1 MIMILR
7 LEGTALPTI
16 KRGDNDVTAEKHS
29 EKLATMKRPHSK
41 RLTGG
46 QGTAIARQRY
56 GLYKLANEQ
65 LKAAYEA
72 EFYIECVSICE
83 SIISDRIEARLQF
96 LRRGTDK
103 PSHIDS
109 LGRLL
114 KQVTDIEPEDQ
125 VELRA
130 AYASIQEWGNAR
142 NKTIHQFVKVT
153 DQNQDLDGKG
163 RVRNA
168 KTAAR
173 DGIRLMK
180 MISALVRKHNKWAQ
194 E

>member
-1 MIMILR
+1 MTERKQPER
-7 LEGTALPTI
+7 LE
-16 KRGDNDVTAEKHS
+16 
-29 EKLATMKRPHSK
+29 
-41 RLTGG
+41 GG
-46 QGTAIARQRY
+46 QGTKVARQRY
-56 GLYKLANEQ
+56 ELYKLANEQ
-65 LKAAYEA
+65 LKSAYEA
-72 EFYIECVSICE
+72 GFYIECVSICE
-83 SIISDRIEARLQF
+83 SIIADRIEARLQF

-103 PSHIDS
+103 RSHIDS

-125 VELRA
+125 VELRD
-130 AYASIQEWGNAR
+130 AYASIREWGNAR
-142 NKTIHQFVKVT
+142 NETIHQFVKVT
-153 DQNQDLDGKG
+153 EQNQDLDGNG

-180 MISALVRKHNKWAQ
+180 MISALVRKHNKWKQ

>member
-1 MIMILR
+1 MKPIQQTKAFHLPKMVNSAKTKRAPSQR
-7 LEGTALPTI
+7 LEGGMDTTVA
-16 KRGDNDVTAEKHS
+16 
-29 EKLATMKRPHSK
+29 
-41 RLTGG
+41 RL
-46 QGTAIARQRY
+46 RY
-56 GLYKLANEQ
+56 ELYRSANEQ
-65 LKAAYEA
+65 FKAAFEA
-72 EFYIECVSICE
+72 GFYIECVSICE

-130 AYASIQEWGNAR
+130 AYASIREWGNAR
-142 NKTIHQFVKVT
+142 NETIHQFVKVT
-153 DQNQDLDGKG
+153 EQNQDLDGNG

-180 MISALVRKHNKWAQ
+180 MISALVRKHNKWKQ